1 MSTPF
6 DFQSWCDTNGL
17 KKETAELLNK
27 QVINTKDVLVLI
39 TESDVAK
46 LEMTL
51 GQRKLLAKALG
62 ELQNDSS
69 TTLIDPE
76 PVTTKSLAKNGG
88 LDEILKKIEGIVSI
102 DDPLLTPGDTETPL
116 LRLDN
121 NPQVYLGA
129 TAKGGE
135 KPLLDSVFVDVNNL
149 SSNDEENDK

>member
-62 ELQNDSS
+62 
-69 TTLIDPE
+69 
-76 PVTTKSLAKNGG
+76 
-88 LDEILKKIEGIVSI
+88 
-102 DDPLLTPGDTETPL
+102 
-116 LRLDN
+116 
-121 NPQVYLGA
+121 GA
-129 TAKGGE
+129 TKRLQHYADRSRASHHKVTGE
-135 KPLLDSVFVDVNNL
+135 ERWTGWNS
-149 SSNDEENDK
+149 